1 MDVLTDDHEREEAV
15 KKWWHN
21 NWKPIIGG
29 IVIALAALVGFKQ
42 YQAYELKQSQAQA
55 LTVYQLQNNLAT
67 NTANAQTEAL
77 AFIENNNNLYGAL
90 VAIDL
95 AKIQITTK
103 EFDKALANLDFA
115 AKNGGDLVAPL
126 SHIVK
131 ARIQASLGD
140 FNLAIDTLKAINSQ
154 AYAIEINELLG
165 DIYMQNNQKDEAH
178 DAYKKAYELSKEKGL
193 IINPLL
199 QIKYNNV
206 LKSGEEPLYLIGQ

>member
-1 MDVLTDDHEREEAV
+1 MDVLTDDHEREEKV
-15 KKWWHN
+15 KKWWHD

-42 YQAYELKQSQAQA
+42 YQAYELKQSQQKA
-55 LTVYQLQNNLAT
+55 LMVYQIQNNLAS
-67 NTANAQTEAL
+67 NSENAQTEAM
-77 AFIENNNNLYGAL
+77 AFLKDNNNLYGAL

-95 AKIQITTK
+95 AKSQIDNK
-103 EFDKALANLDFA
+103 EFDKALVNLDFA

-126 SHIVK
+126 SQMVK

-140 FNLAIDTLKAINSQ
+140 YNLAIDTLKAIKSQ
-154 AYAIEINELLG
+154 TYTIEISELLG
-165 DIYMQNNQKDEAH
+165 DIYMQNNQKEAAH

-193 IINPLL
+193 VINPLL

-206 LKSGEEPLYLIGQ
+206 LTSGDEPLYLIGQ